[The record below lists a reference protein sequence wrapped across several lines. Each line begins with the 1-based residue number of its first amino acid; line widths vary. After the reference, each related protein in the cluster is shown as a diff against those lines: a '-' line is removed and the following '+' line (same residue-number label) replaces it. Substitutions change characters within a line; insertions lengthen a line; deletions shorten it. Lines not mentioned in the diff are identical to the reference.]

1 MIKSLSIRQNMA
13 LLTLMP
19 LLLLAM
25 LLEGSLLQ
33 GRYADLE
40 QGLLDRGWLM
50 ARQLAASSEYGVF
63 ANNRDFLN
71 NLALN
76 ALNQA
81 DLRAVTILDANDQ
94 VLTQAGEFSLS
105 ALQAHQ
111 HGAQSASQL
120 TRVSQMLKT
129 EGLDEHSPLRSDA
142 QTLWIYQ
149 PILPTQ
155 VALDEL
161 AGDAAQKRTGAVI
174 VEISKTRMQQQ
185 KSRVLWISLAVT
197 ALCLSLASYV
207 VWLASRQII
216 LPIRQLSHAV
226 QNVAQGRLQPSLLL
240 VSKITELSG
249 LVSGMNDM
257 MAMLQKD
264 RAAMQA
270 QIDAATLALREKKE
284 QAEHATQQKSMFLA
298 VASHDLRQPLHA
310 LGLYAAE
317 LRRQL
322 AGAAEQPLVERIEQ
336 SVDALATLL
345 NALLDISKLDAGA
358 VTANMQSCPLTPIVN
373 RVANDYRMLAQMK
386 NIRLVVHPCTGWVY
400 SDPVLLE
407 RILMNLVSNALRYT
421 PENGCVMIAC
431 RKRGNQ
437 LRIEVRD
444 NGVGISLADQAH
456 IFAEFVQ
463 VEKVQLDSS
472 KGLGLGLAIVD
483 RLVRL
488 LGHGIEVRSMPQRGS
503 LFALQLPRAEAAAR
517 LSITG
522 AYPALSASHVLE
534 NLPLRGKKLLVVD
547 DDELV
552 LTSTATILAS
562 WGGEVAQACDL
573 QSVRALLENGAAWD
587 LIISDYQ
594 LSATE
599 TGMDVIAAIRAHAQQ
614 EVKGILISGDTSPEL
629 LQRAS
634 SAGLHLMHKPVKPA
648 KLRSLSLFLLNES
661 NDS

>member
-1 MIKSLSIRQNMA
+1 MIKQLSIRQNMA

-19 LLLLAM
+19 LLLLAI
-25 LLEGSLLQ
+25 LLEGLLLQ

-40 QGLLDRGWLM
+40 QGLLDRGRLI
-50 ARQLAASSEYGVF
+50 ASQLAASSEYGVF
-63 ANNRDFLN
+63 ANNHEFLS
-71 NLALN
+71 NLARN
-76 ALNQA
+76 TLNQG
-81 DLRAVTILDANDQ
+81 DVRAVTILDANNQ
-94 VLTQAGEFSLS
+94 VLIQAGEFSLAS
-105 ALQAHQ
+105 LQANRPK
-111 HGAQSASQL
+111 AMLESQL
-120 TRVSQMLKT
+120 SRVSQMFT
-129 EGLDEHSPLRSDA
+129 REGLDEQTPLRSDA
-142 QTLWIYQ
+142 KTLWVYQ
-149 PILPTQ
+149 AILPTQ

-161 AGDAAQKRTGAVI
+161 AVEVAQKRTGVVI
-174 VEISKTRMQQQ
+174 VELSKTRMQQQ
-185 KSRVLWISLAVT
+185 KLRALLISLAVSV
-197 ALCLSLASYV
+197 LCLSLAFYV
-207 VWLASRQII
+207 VWLASRQIT
-216 LPIRQLSHAV
+216 LPIRQLSYAV
-226 QNVAQGRLQPSLLL
+226 QNVAQGRLQPSLRFA
-240 VSKITELSG
+240 SKITEVASLMN
-249 LVSGMNDM
+249 GMNDM

-264 RAAMQA
+264 RAALQA
-270 QIDAATLALREKKE
+270 QIDAATAALREKKE

-317 LRRQL
+317 LRRTL
-322 AGAAEQPLVERIEQ
+322 SGAAEQPLVERIEQ
-336 SVDALATLL
+336 SVDALSTLL

-358 VTANMQSCPLTPIVN
+358 VTANIQSCPLMPIVN
-373 RVANDYRMLAQMK
+373 RVTNDYRMLAQMK
-386 NIRLVVHPCTGWVY
+386 NIRFVVRPCAGWVY

-456 IFAEFVQ
+456 IFGEFVQ
-463 VEKVQLDSS
+463 VEKVQLDNS

-488 LGHGIEVRSMPQRGS
+488 LGHGIEVRSMPQQGA
-503 LFALQLPRAEAAAR
+503 LFAIQVPLAEAAPR

-522 AYPALSASHVLE
+522 AYPALGESDLVE

-562 WGGEVAQACDL
+562 WGAEVAQACDL
-573 QSVRALLENGAAWD
+573 QSVLALLQNGANWD

-599 TGMDVIAAIRAHAQQ
+599 TGMDVITAIRAHTQQ
-614 EVKGILISGDTSPEL
+614 AVKGILISGDTSPEL
-629 LQRAS
+629 LQLAS

-648 KLRSLSLFLLNES
+648 KLRSLSLFLLKED
-661 NDS
+661 NDT